1 MRKGV
6 SQFVDQAK
14 GKETRK
20 MRAER
25 VAESLMLAME
35 GESEV
40 PPILRAAFQR
50 QPLAQVGWNAMT
62 PTQRR
67 NHLLGIFYVQ
77 TVNGRERRVA
87 KAMEDAVLT
96 AKRNAER
103 RDSRS
108 GE

>member
-1 MRKGV
+1 
-6 SQFVDQAK
+6 
-14 GKETRK
+14 
-20 MRAER
+20 
-25 VAESLMLAME
+25 
-35 GESEV
+35 
-40 PPILRAAFQR
+40 
-50 QPLAQVGWNAMT
+50 MT

-87 KAMEDAVLT
+87 KALEDAVLT